1 MVILVFQLHFQSP
14 QISWYYVKCLK
25 CSLTSTNSTCD
36 TKVGLVCM
44 KKFNVL
50 QVVLDSKGE
59 AESSFCRT
67 ELAHQRLVL
76 KKITIIGFS
85 TPMGSGV
92 ELQYKFIKSPI
103 SHYFQ
108 LCFTLKMWLTLIK
121 SETRESL
128 CTSSLYFISANLHL
142 VPYR

>member
-1 MVILVFQLHFQSP
+1 MNTGNGYFGFSIAFPKSADILILCEMSEMFADIHQFH
-14 QISWYYVKCLK
+14 
-25 CSLTSTNSTCD
+25 D
-36 TKVGLVCM
+36 TEVGLVCM

-108 LCFTLKMWLTLIK
+108 LCFTLKM
-121 SETRESL
+121 
-128 CTSSLYFISANLHL
+128 
-142 VPYR
+142 